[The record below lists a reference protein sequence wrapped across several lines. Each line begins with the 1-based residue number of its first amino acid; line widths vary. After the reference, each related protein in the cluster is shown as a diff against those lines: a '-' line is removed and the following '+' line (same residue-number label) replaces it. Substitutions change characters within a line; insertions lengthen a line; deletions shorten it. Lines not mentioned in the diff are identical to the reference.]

1 MRMRTEAEVR
11 ALIDLARVYCETRA
25 RHRCAMAEG
34 RLSSNEDE
42 TARRTLDAMDRK
54 LELLKSNNEIGR
66 RRAARNRN
74 IVLLNDRGETL
85 GA

>member
-11 ALIDLARVYCETRA
+11 VLIDLARVYCETRA

-34 RLSSNEDE
+34 RLSPNEDE
-42 TARRTLDAMDRK
+42 IARQTLKAMDRR
-54 LELLKSNNEIGR
+54 LELLKSNSEIDR

-74 IVLLNDRGETL
+74 IVSLNDRGETI